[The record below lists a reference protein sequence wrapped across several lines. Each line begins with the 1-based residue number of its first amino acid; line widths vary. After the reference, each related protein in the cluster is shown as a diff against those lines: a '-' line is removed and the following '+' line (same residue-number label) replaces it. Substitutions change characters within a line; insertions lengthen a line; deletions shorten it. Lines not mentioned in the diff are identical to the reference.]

1 VRAARLAGIAAEWV
15 GARWRWS
22 RLRGPALER
31 YRERRARA
39 IVRLALERSP
49 FYRAH
54 WAGHDPDDWRSL
66 PTVDKRGM
74 MEHFGAFNTLGIPR
88 DEAMETALRAERT
101 RDFTPTVRGV
111 TVGLSSG
118 TSGHRGLFLA
128 SPREQ
133 AVWAGTILAR
143 ALHGGFRREGWRVAL
158 FLRSNSNLYESTDGT
173 LIRFRWFDLMTPPTE
188 AVAALNAY
196 RPHLLLGPP
205 SLLGLLA
212 DARERGE
219 LRFAPERLVSVA
231 EVLEPQ
237 DRERL
242 EAVFGAP
249 VHQVYQCTEGLLA
262 VSCPAGSL
270 HVQEDLVH
278 LQLEPVGNGYVT
290 PVVTDLR
297 RVTQPIVRYRLN
309 DLLRMDD
316 APCACGSPWRVIRSI
331 DGRCDDL
338 LAFEQ
343 ADGGTRPFFP
353 DTIRRMVLLADGGVE
368 DYQAFQDRPGH
379 LRVHLAVSDDAPF
392 DGVARAV
399 RASAESIVAGYGCR
413 APVVEVERGL
423 VPVAPGA
430 KRRRVRRLG

>member
-1 VRAARLAGIAAEWV
+1 MRAARLAGIAAEWL
-15 GARWRWS
+15 GARWRWE

-39 IVRLALERSP
+39 VVRLALERSP

-54 WAGHDPDDWRSL
+54 WTGHDPADWRSL
-66 PTVDKRGM
+66 PTVDKRRM
-74 MEHFGAFNTLGIPR
+74 MEHFGAFNTRGIPAE
-88 DEAMETALRAERT
+88 EAMEVALRAERT

-128 SPREQ
+128 TPREQ

-143 ALHGGFRREGWRVAL
+143 ALHGGLRREGWRVAL
-158 FLRSNSNLYESTDGT
+158 FLRSNSNLYEGTDRT
-173 LIRFRWFDLMTPPTE
+173 LVRFRWFDLMAPLAE
-188 AVAALNAY
+188 AVAALDRY

-219 LRFAPERLVSVA
+219 LRWAPERLISVA

-237 DRERL
+237 DRARL
-242 EAVFGAP
+242 EATFGVP

-278 LQLEPVGNGYVT
+278 LQLEPVGSGHVT
-290 PVVTDLR
+290 PIVTDLR
-297 RVTQPIVRYRLN
+297 RTTQPIVRYRLN
-309 DLLRMDD
+309 DLLRMEES
-316 APCACGSPWRVIRSI
+316 PCPCGSPWRVIRSI

-338 LAFEQ
+338 LAFERTE
-343 ADGGTRPFFP
+343 GGTRPFFP
-353 DTIRRMVLLADGGVE
+353 DAVRRMVLLASGEVE
-368 DYQAFQDRPGH
+368 DYQAFQERPGH
-379 LRVHLAVSDDAPF
+379 LRVHLAVPAGASF

-399 RASAESIVAGYGCR
+399 RASAAAMAAEYGCR
-413 APVVEVERGL
+413 APEVEVAPGL
-423 VPVAPGA
+423 VPVLPGA
-430 KRRRVRRLG
+430 KRRRVQRIG